1 MWTWQ
6 GGGGVCQM
14 SILLHKPYL
23 VKLSTKGGGGV
34 KNAQNSVHM
43 VYGRPL
49 LKKNPEFRKRR
60 QNKKY
65 WFVHS
70 ADHAQPL
77 IVCDQLL
84 EQKFLSINI
93 ACPKFIRRAHLMLYV

>member
-23 VKLSTKGGGGV
+23 VKWSIKGRGV
-34 KNAQNSVHM
+34 INIQNSVHM

-49 LKKNPEFRKRR
+49 TKVIIVTESALRFNDNMLK
-60 QNKKY
+60 
-65 WFVHS
+65 
-70 ADHAQPL
+70 
-77 IVCDQLL
+77 I
-84 EQKFLSINI
+84 
-93 ACPKFIRRAHLMLYV
+93 